1 MKVYARERYFVRA
14 DKLGPS
20 LCKKI
25 IDHYTTHFFEEKACA
40 KCEWNS
46 LRAQYGLPGECEA
59 CAAYKYSTKL
69 ANKVLV
75 GKHKYIACPLG
86 DYQGLCK
93 LIRSKG
99 DIQLVEKHPIIPIK
113 PIHITSELR
122 PYQKEAVKACIK
134 GQKGVLEAPP
144 RSGKCVVGSTMVMT
158 KHGILPIKELF
169 PSIKSEYTSADL
181 HTIATRFGKK
191 QVFGTYAKIVDST
204 IRIVDSNGYVI
215 EGTPNHRI
223 LIQDRELRR
232 KWVMLQDLKVDD
244 VIIHSRREQW
254 LNKQTPDI
262 ISNVRPSAHQK
273 NIGLPNKLSI
283 ELAELLGFWVANGS
297 LNVKGTLNISTY
309 NEVIQDR
316 IIYCLNSV
324 FDGLNYRKEKD
335 GVYIAS
341 EYVRNFLRYSNIGLS
356 FGLAK
361 DKCVP
366 DILLRADKKYMDAF
380 LRAYISCDGWLY
392 ESGIGLSSA
401 SSKLIYQ
408 LQVILSYYGC
418 RSKRTRKLCYA
429 RNGKR
434 IKRPYYF
441 LDIRSDAY
449 KLSYLNFYKDWEYTA
464 GKNQTDTIYYGHEV
478 LNNLHH
484 KYIVYGKMNKRYYKI
499 GKSVIPLNDDI
510 ILHKQLKRRAR
521 FEQPDMQVMSAHR
534 LNLNTLKL
542 MDKAYYERFKKA
554 LNNDYFYTKVTD
566 ISVIN
571 KPRVVYDLCVP
582 DCHEYVAN
590 SIVSHN
596 TVMLTAII
604 AKLSVKSLI
613 IASQRDWLVGFYE
626 TFVGS
631 ETQKGFTDL
640 DKSRIGFCKKLED
653 FERFDVC
660 LATVQTFHSENGQKL
675 LRKLR
680 DKFTLVG
687 IDEVHTSSAN
697 RYIQEISR
705 FNCKYKIGLTGT
717 PDRKDGKYPLT
728 EKVVGPIIYQ
738 ANVERL
744 RPTIRLVRTK
754 YNRVMKSGVWS
765 YIVRNME
772 NDKDRQKLIA
782 QYAIQ
787 DMKNGHMVLIPF
799 TQVKPILSMV
809 KLINDMYGS
818 QVAYPFYG
826 GLRKDVRDKTIED
839 ARKYKVKIIV
849 GNMRLLGTGINIP
862 RASALFECTPS
873 ANPPQCI
880 QRTSR
885 ILTPCDDKPQP
896 IIRYFLDDTQVRR
909 ACLHKEFWL
918 VLREFKAIISEK
930 DMETMKAY
938 LNDKPRKFSVNL

>member
-69 ANKVLV
+69 ANKVVV

-113 PIHITSELR
+113 KIKFTGELR
-122 PYQKEAVKACIK
+122 PYQKEAVEACIK
-134 GQKGVLEAPP
+134 GQKGVLQSDP
-144 RSGKCVVGSTMVMT
+144 RTGK
-158 KHGILPIKELF
+158 
-169 PSIKSEYTSADL
+169 
-181 HTIATRFGKK
+181 
-191 QVFGTYAKIVDST
+191 
-204 IRIVDSNGYVI
+204 
-215 EGTPNHRI
+215 
-223 LIQDRELRR
+223 
-232 KWVMLQDLKVDD
+232 
-244 VIIHSRREQW
+244 
-254 LNKQTPDI
+254 
-262 ISNVRPSAHQK
+262 
-273 NIGLPNKLSI
+273 
-283 ELAELLGFWVANGS
+283 
-297 LNVKGTLNISTY
+297 
-309 NEVIQDR
+309 
-316 IIYCLNSV
+316 
-324 FDGLNYRKEKD
+324 
-335 GVYIAS
+335 
-341 EYVRNFLRYSNIGLS
+341 
-356 FGLAK
+356 
-361 DKCVP
+361 
-366 DILLRADKKYMDAF
+366 
-380 LRAYISCDGWLY
+380 
-392 ESGIGLSSA
+392 
-401 SSKLIYQ
+401 
-408 LQVILSYYGC
+408 
-418 RSKRTRKLCYA
+418 
-429 RNGKR
+429 
-434 IKRPYYF
+434 
-441 LDIRSDAY
+441 
-449 KLSYLNFYKDWEYTA
+449 
-464 GKNQTDTIYYGHEV
+464 
-478 LNNLHH
+478 
-484 KYIVYGKMNKRYYKI
+484 
-499 GKSVIPLNDDI
+499 
-510 ILHKQLKRRAR
+510 
-521 FEQPDMQVMSAHR
+521 
-534 LNLNTLKL
+534 
-542 MDKAYYERFKKA
+542 
-554 LNNDYFYTKVTD
+554 
-566 ISVIN
+566 
-571 KPRVVYDLCVP
+571 
-582 DCHEYVAN
+582 
-590 SIVSHN
+590 

-631 ETQKGFTDL
+631 ETQKGFTDI
-640 DKSRIGFCKKLED
+640 DNDRIGFCKKLED

-728 EKVVGPIIYQ
+728 EKVVGPILYHSKT
-738 ANVERL
+738 ERL
-744 RPTIRLVRTK
+744 RPAIRLVRTK

-799 TQVKPILSMV
+799 TQVKPILSVV

-839 ARKYKVKIIV
+839 ARNYKVKIIV
-849 GNMRLLGTGINIP
+849 GNMRLLGTGINIG
-862 RASALFECTPS
+862 RASAIYQSTLS
-873 ANPPQCI
+873 SNIPQAT
-880 QRTSR
+880 QRISR
-885 ILTPCDDKPQP
+885 VLTPYDGKPQP
-896 IIRYFLDDTQVRR
+896 ILRLFLDDTSVAR
-909 ACLHKEFWL
+909 ACLNNEWWNCIRP
-918 VLREFKAIISEK
+918 VFKPIISEK
-930 DMETMKAY
+930 DEQILYSY
-938 LNDKPRKFSVNL
+938 LKDRKRSFEVDL